1 MGKQHFASLLSDF
14 PKEITMSLTI
24 PQIVKNLVDV
34 SDIEYDR
41 RYSRVAKLH
50 KYWSRKPWFV
60 IDRYIEKYSQKN
72 HLVLD
77 PFCGSGIIGL
87 QSVLAGRNFI
97 GYDLNPFAAF
107 LAKNSLR
114 IAYDKDSFADD
125 LLAIDRVVREEI
137 MSLYAVRGRYV
148 LYTILGKK
156 NTKDYNA
163 VLADGDFRNKK
174 KVGLTKSELNPTVV
188 FPKNLKYPDKDFPEK
203 FYKDRFSY
211 KGVKRVSDMFTNRN
225 LFALALLYTAINELP
240 LKNRDLLMLAFTN
253 TLLHVSKL
261 KAENVRPLGVNN
273 FWIPDDFIEENVWWR
288 FVDRAEN
295 VKMAKQVIAEK
306 ALKNKVS
313 KPVSKIYNKSSLK
326 MSEIKPSSVDYL
338 ITDPPYG
345 DTIQYSELSYIWNC
359 WLEKEFDIKN
369 EVIINPVQKKGVNEY
384 YDQLTAFVGE
394 VRRVLKKDAYF
405 TLAFHNKDLKIW
417 ISLAELI
424 KDHGMELVDVSSY
437 DTFGSPYNKN
447 WAKFS
452 PKSDFYVTF
461 INSQKKATE
470 ANKKTIYPAE
480 IASEIV
486 QHLGENNGKLFNLN
500 KAYDLFVGVVISKI
514 FDGWRIGEHEGLNIE
529 HITNL
534 FRDGQP
540 TEKKRRGKTIQPS
553 LFKLQ
558 RV

>member
-1 MGKQHFASLLSDF
+1 
-14 PKEITMSLTI
+14 MSLNI
-24 PQIVKNLVDV
+24 SQIVKNLIDV
-34 SDIEYDR
+34 NDIEYDR

-60 IDRYIEKYSQKN
+60 IDQYIEKYSKKN

-87 QSVLAGRNFI
+87 QSILADRNFI
-97 GYDLNPFAAF
+97 GYDLNPFAVF
-107 LAKNSLR
+107 LAKNSLEINYNPASFEKEFLVIEDTVR
-114 IAYDKDSFADD
+114 KKIMALYKTKDKY
-125 LLAIDRVVREEI
+125 I
-137 MSLYAVRGRYV
+137 

-156 NTKDYNA
+156 NSKDYNA
-163 VLADGDFRNKK
+163 VIADTNFQSKE
-174 KVGLTKSELNPTVV
+174 KVSLSQHDLDPRVK
-188 FPKNLKYPDKDFPEK
+188 FPKNLKYPDKDFPKK

-211 KGVKRVSDMFTNRN
+211 KGVKQVSDMFSKRN
-225 LFALALLYTAINELP
+225 LLSLALLHAAINKLP
-240 LKNRDLLMLAFTN
+240 LKNRDLFMLAFTN

-288 FVDRAEN
+288 FVDRVEN

-306 ALKNKVS
+306 ASRNEVF
-313 KPVSKIYNKSSLK
+313 KPVSKIYNKSSLN
-326 MSEIKPSSVDYL
+326 MSEIKLSSVDYL

-345 DTIQYSELSYIWNC
+345 DAIQYSELSYIWNC
-359 WLEKEFDIKN
+359 WLEKEFEIED

-384 YDQLTAFVGE
+384 YDQLVSFIAE
-394 VRRVLKKDAYF
+394 AKRVLKKDAYF

-417 ISLAELI
+417 INLAELI
-424 KDHGMELVDVSSY
+424 RDHGMDLVDISSY

-461 INSQKKATE
+461 RNSEKKIKASR
-470 ANKKTIYPAE
+470 KKILYPGE
-480 IASEIV
+480 IADEIIKC
-486 QHLGENNGKLFNLN
+486 LGEKNDRLFNLN

-514 FDGWRIGEHEGLNIE
+514 FDGAQIAEHEKLSIE
-529 HITNL
+529 NITNL
-534 FRDGQP
+534 FQKITHVQKKETFQP
-540 TEKKRRGKTIQPS
+540 VLLNPEYI
-553 LFKLQ
+553 
-558 RV
+558 

>member
-1 MGKQHFASLLSDF
+1 
-14 PKEITMSLTI
+14 MSLTI
-24 PQIVKNLVDV
+24 SQIVNNLVDV
-34 SDIEYDR
+34 NDIKYDR
-41 RYSRVAKLH
+41 QYSRVAKLH

-60 IDRYIEKYSQKN
+60 IDQYIEKYSKKD
-72 HLVLD
+72 HVVLD

-87 QSVLAGRNFI
+87 QSVLANRNFI
-97 GYDLNPFAAF
+97 GYDLNPFAVF
-107 LAKNSLR
+107 LAKNSLQ
-114 IAYDKDSFADD
+114 IGYNKTSFEEDFS
-125 LLAIDRVVREEI
+125 AIEHAVREKI
-137 MSLYAVRGRYV
+137 MPLYAIKDKYI
-148 LYTILGKK
+148 LYAILGKK
-156 NTKDYNA
+156 NSKDYNA
-163 VLADGDFRNKK
+163 VIADDNFRNKQ
-174 KVGLTKSELNPTVV
+174 KVSLTKNELEPTVK

-225 LFALALLYTAINELP
+225 ILALALLHTTINELS
-240 LKNRDLLMLAFTN
+240 LKNRDLFMLAFTN

-288 FVDRAEN
+288 FVDRVEN
-295 VKMAKQVIAEK
+295 VKMAKQVISEK
-306 ALKNKVS
+306 ALRNKVF
-313 KPVSKIYNKSSLK
+313 KPVYKIYNKSSLK

-359 WLEKEFDIKN
+359 WLEKEFEIEN
-369 EVIINPVQKKGVNEY
+369 EVIINPVQNKGVNEY
-384 YDQLTAFVGE
+384 YNQLTAFVGE
-394 VRRVLKKDAYF
+394 AKRVLKKDAYF

-424 KDHGMELVDVSSY
+424 RDHGMGLVDISSY

-461 INSQKKATE
+461 INSQKKVKAT
-470 ANKKTIYPAE
+470 NKKIICPKE
-480 IASEIV
+480 IADEIV
-486 QHLGENNGKLFNLN
+486 RCLGENNEKLFSLN

-514 FDGWRIGEHEGLNIE
+514 FDEFQISEHERLSLE

-534 FRDGQP
+534 FHDVPQVKKKQQIEFVQP
-540 TEKKRRGKTIQPS
+540 A
-553 LFKLQ
+553 LFELQ
-558 RV
+558 HI

>member
-1 MGKQHFASLLSDF
+1 
-14 PKEITMSLTI
+14 MSLTI
-24 PQIVKNLVDV
+24 LQIVKNLVDV
-34 SDIEYDR
+34 NDIKHDR
-41 RYSRVAKLH
+41 QYSRVAKLH

-60 IDRYIEKYSQKN
+60 IDQYIEKYSKKD
-72 HLVLD
+72 HVVLD

-87 QSVLAGRNFI
+87 QSVLANRNFI
-97 GYDLNPFAAF
+97 GYDLNPFAVF
-107 LAKNSLR
+107 LAKNSLEVG
-114 IAYDKDSFADD
+114 YDKTALEDEFLVIKQA
-125 LLAIDRVVREEI
+125 VREKI
-137 MSLYAVRGRYV
+137 MPLYAVKDKYI

-156 NTKDYNA
+156 NSKDYNA
-163 VLADGDFRNKK
+163 VIADENFRNKQ
-174 KVGLTKSELNPTVV
+174 KVSLTKNELEPNVK
-188 FPKNLKYPDKDFPEK
+188 FPKNLKYPDKDFPKK

-225 LFALALLYTAINELP
+225 ILALALLHTAINELP
-240 LKNRDLLMLAFTN
+240 LKNKDLFMLAFTN

-288 FVDRAEN
+288 FVDRVEN
-295 VKMAKQVIAEK
+295 VKMAKQVISDK
-306 ALKNKVS
+306 AIQNEVS

-326 MSEIKPSSVDYL
+326 MSEVKPSSVDYL

-359 WLEKEFDIKN
+359 WLEKEFEIEN
-369 EVIINPVQKKGVNEY
+369 EVIINPVQNKGVNEY
-384 YDQLTAFVGE
+384 YDQLTAFIGE
-394 VRRVLKKDAYF
+394 AKRVLKKDAYF

-417 ISLAELI
+417 VSLAELI
-424 KDHGMELVDVSSY
+424 RDHGMELVNISSY

-461 INSQKKATE
+461 INSQKKIKTT
-470 ANKKTIYPAE
+470 NKKTVYPDQ
-480 IASEIV
+480 IADEIV
-486 QHLGENNGKLFNLN
+486 KCLGKNNGKLFNLN

-514 FDGWRIGEHEGLNIE
+514 FDGYQVADHEKLGIE

-534 FRDGQP
+534 FHDVPPVKKKQQRDSVQP
-540 TEKKRRGKTIQPS
+540 A

-558 RV
+558 HI

>member
-1 MGKQHFASLLSDF
+1 
-14 PKEITMSLTI
+14 MSLTI
-24 PQIVKNLVDV
+24 SQIVKNLVNV
-34 SDIEYDR
+34 NDIKHDR
-41 RYSRVAKLH
+41 QYSRVAKLH

-60 IDRYIEKYSQKN
+60 IDQYIEKYSKKD
-72 HLVLD
+72 HVVLD

-87 QSVLAGRNFI
+87 QSVLANRNFI
-97 GYDLNPFAAF
+97 GYDLNPFAVF
-107 LAKNSLR
+107 LAKNSLEVGYNKT
-114 IAYDKDSFADD
+114 ALEDEFSV
-125 LLAIDRVVREEI
+125 IDQAVREKI
-137 MSLYAVRGRYV
+137 MPLYAVKDKYI

-156 NTKDYNA
+156 NSKDYNA
-163 VLADGDFRNKK
+163 VIADENFRNKQ
-174 KVGLTKSELNPTVV
+174 KVSLPKNELEPTVK
-188 FPKNLKYPDKDFPEK
+188 FPKKLKYPDKDFPEK

-225 LFALALLYTAINELP
+225 ILALALLHTAINELP
-240 LKNRDLLMLAFTN
+240 LKNRDLFMLAFTN

-288 FVDRAEN
+288 FVDRVEN
-295 VKMAKQVIAEK
+295 VKMAKQVISDK
-306 ALKNKVS
+306 AIQNEVS

-326 MSEIKPSSVDYL
+326 MTEIKPSSVDYL

-359 WLEKEFDIKN
+359 WLEKEFEIEN
-369 EVIINPVQKKGVNEY
+369 EVIINPVQNKGVNEY
-384 YDQLTAFVGE
+384 YDQLAAFIGE
-394 VRRVLKKDAYF
+394 AKRVLKKDAYF

-424 KDHGMELVDVSSY
+424 RDHGMELVDISSY

-461 INSQKKATE
+461 INSQKKTKVT
-470 ANKKTIYPAE
+470 NKKTIHPDE
-480 IASEIV
+480 IANEIV
-486 QHLGENNGKLFNLN
+486 KCLGKNNGKLFNLN

-514 FDGWRIGEHEGLNIE
+514 FDGYQVADHEKLGIE

-534 FRDGQP
+534 FHYVPPVKKKPQKDSVQP
-540 TEKKRRGKTIQPS
+540 A
-553 LFKLQ
+553 LFKL
-558 RV
+558 RHI

>member
-1 MGKQHFASLLSDF
+1 
-14 PKEITMSLTI
+14 MSLNI
-24 PQIVKNLVDV
+24 SQIVKNLIDV
-34 SDIEYDR
+34 NDIKHDR
-41 RYSRVAKLH
+41 QYSRVARLH

-60 IDRYIEKYSQKN
+60 VDQYIEKYSKKN
-72 HLVLD
+72 HVVLD

-87 QSVLAGRNFI
+87 QSVLADRNFI
-97 GYDLNPFAAF
+97 GYDLNPFAVF
-107 LAKNSLR
+107 LTKNSLEVS
-114 IAYDKDSFADD
+114 Y
-125 LLAIDRVVREEI
+125 DRVSFEDEFSIIGKAVREKI
-137 MSLYAVRGRYV
+137 MSLYTAKDKYI

-156 NTKDYNA
+156 NSKDYNA
-163 VLADGDFRNKK
+163 VISDSNFRNKQ
-174 KVGLTKSELNPTVV
+174 KVSLAKNELEPTVK

-211 KGVKRVSDMFTNRN
+211 KGVKRVSDMFTKRN
-225 LFALALLYTAINELP
+225 LLALAILHATINELP
-240 LKNRDLLMLAFTN
+240 LKNRDLFKLAFTN

-288 FVDRAEN
+288 FVDRVEN
-295 VKMAKQVIAEK
+295 VNMAKEVIAEK
-306 ALKNKVS
+306 ASQNKVS
-313 KPVSKIYNKSSLK
+313 KPIFKIYNKSSLK
-326 MSEIKPSSVDYL
+326 MTEIKPASVDYL

-359 WLEKEFDIKN
+359 WLEKEFEIED
-369 EVIINPVQKKGVNEY
+369 EVIINPVQKKGVSEY
-384 YDQLTAFVGE
+384 YNQLAAFIGE
-394 VRRVLKKDAYF
+394 AKRVLKKDAYF

-424 KDHGMELVDVSSY
+424 RNHGMELVDISSY

-461 INSQKKATE
+461 VNSQNKVKAT
-470 ANKKTIYPAE
+470 NKKTIFPDE
-480 IASEIV
+480 IADEIV
-486 QHLGENNGKLFNLN
+486 KCLGQNSGKLFNLN

-514 FDGWRIGEHEGLNIE
+514 FDGSQVAEHERLSIE
-529 HITNL
+529 NITNL
-534 FRDGQP
+534 FQDVPQDEKRGQ
-540 TEKKRRGKTIQPS
+540 KKEVQQS

-558 RV
+558 HV

>member
-1 MGKQHFASLLSDF
+1 
-14 PKEITMSLTI
+14 MSLTI
-24 PQIVKNLVDV
+24 SQIVKNLVDV
-34 SDIEYDR
+34 NDIKHDR
-41 RYSRVAKLH
+41 KYSRVAKLH

-60 IDRYIEKYSQKN
+60 IDQYIDKYSKKN
-72 HLVLD
+72 HVVLD

-87 QSVLAGRNFI
+87 QSVLANRNFI
-97 GYDLNPFAAF
+97 GYDLNPFAVF
-107 LAKNSLR
+107 LAKNSLQVG
-114 IAYDKDSFADD
+114 YDKISFEEDFS
-125 LLAIDRVVREEI
+125 AIEQAVREKI
-137 MSLYAVRGRYV
+137 MPLYAINDKYI

-156 NTKDYNA
+156 NGKDYNA
-163 VLADGDFRNKK
+163 VIADSNFRNKQ
-174 KVGLTKSELNPTVV
+174 KVSLAKSELEPTVK
-188 FPKNLKYPDKDFPEK
+188 FPKKLKYPDKDFPDK

-225 LFALALLYTAINELP
+225 ILALALLHTAINELS
-240 LKNRDLLMLAFTN
+240 LKNRDLFMLAFTN

-288 FVDRAEN
+288 FVDRVGN
-295 VKMAKQVIAEK
+295 VKVAKQVIADK
-306 ALKNKVS
+306 AIQNEVT

-326 MSEIKPSSVDYL
+326 MSEVKSSSVDYL

-359 WLEKEFDIKN
+359 WLEKEFEIEN
-369 EVIINPVQKKGVNEY
+369 EVIINPVQNKGVNEY
-384 YDQLTAFVGE
+384 YNQLTAFVGE
-394 VRRVLKKDAYF
+394 ARRVLKKDAYF

-417 ISLAELI
+417 INLAELI
-424 KDHGMELVDVSSY
+424 RDHGMELVDISSY

-461 INSQKKATE
+461 INSQKKTKVT
-470 ANKKTIYPAE
+470 NKKTIHPDE
-480 IASEIV
+480 IANEIV
-486 QHLGENNGKLFNLN
+486 KCLGKNNGKLFNLN
-500 KAYDLFVGVVISKI
+500 KTYDLFVGVVISKI
-514 FDGWRIGEHEGLNIE
+514 FDGYQVADHEKLGIE

-534 FRDGQP
+534 FHDVPPVKKKPQRDSVQP
-540 TEKKRRGKTIQPS
+540 A

-558 RV
+558 HI